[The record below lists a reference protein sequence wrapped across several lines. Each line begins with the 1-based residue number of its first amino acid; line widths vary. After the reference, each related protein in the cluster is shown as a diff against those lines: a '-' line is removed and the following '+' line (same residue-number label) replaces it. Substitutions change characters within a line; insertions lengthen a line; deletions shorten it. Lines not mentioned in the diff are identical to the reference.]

1 MNQQK
6 SRRITSAPTLM
17 VAAAMLLGNP
27 SFADTSFFRV
37 TFERVPGAAEIE
49 AGTLQAGIKVLE
61 YQLANT
67 KLDSSGDILATL
79 CAAYIVNDSLD
90 EAEGVC
96 DKAVEIGS
104 TEAAYNNRGVF
115 RAVTGNLSGAR
126 ADFERVRPPELE
138 AYLEELKT
146 TDIPLVANE
155 NFYLADELL
164 SKRSSEVPGRSY
176 TPTGATIED
185 VIN

>member
-1 MNQQK
+1 MNRQK
-6 SRRITSAPTLM
+6 SRITTSAPALL
-17 VAAAMLLGNP
+17 VAAALLLGNP
-27 SFADTSFFRV
+27 CFADNPRFRV
-37 TFERVPGAAEIE
+37 SFERVPGAAEIE
-49 AGTLQAGIKVLE
+49 AGNLQAGIKVLE
-61 YQLANT
+61 YQLAKT
-67 KLDSSGDILATL
+67 ELDRSGDILATL

-96 DKAVEIGS
+96 DKAVEIS
-104 TEAAYNNRGVF
+104 PTEAAYNNRGVF

-176 TPTGATIED
+176 TSSGATIEN